1 MQSPVWVS
9 PIADAGS
16 GLAAPD
22 QLPARI
28 RLLSFNIQSGI
39 PTQRYHEYVTG
50 GWRQVL
56 HDPGRPFNLERIG
69 AMLAGYDLIGLQEV
83 DAGSLRSGFLNQVA
97 FLAGRAHLPY
107 WYIQRNRRLGRF
119 AQHGNGLL
127 SRTAPTALEDASLP
141 STIPGRGA
149 IIAEYPMDDGLP
161 LLVVS
166 VHLSLGFRARR
177 RQLAWL
183 ADRFG
188 GRPRLIVMGDMNTS
202 RSVLLERSPLAGSGL
217 RPALLDPVFTYPSWR
232 PRQEL
237 DHVLVSSDLTV
248 HSAEALPCVFSDHLP
263 LAVELSVT
271 GRVMTAG
278 ASPTLVNA

>member
-1 MQSPVWVS
+1 MSLPTTE
-9 PIADAGS
+9 PKRTFPRADR
-16 GLAAPD
+16 
-22 QLPARI
+22 LPERI

-50 GWRQVL
+50 GWRQVI

-69 AMLAGYDLIGLQEV
+69 AMLADYDLVGLQEV

-127 SRTAPTALEDASLP
+127 SRASPTDLEDVSLP
-141 STIPGRGA
+141 SAIPGRGA
-149 IIAEYPMDDGLP
+149 IIAEFAIDDGLP

-177 RQLAWL
+177 RQLSWL

-188 GRPRLIVMGDMNTS
+188 GRSRLVLMGDMNTS
-202 RSVLLERSPLAGSGL
+202 RSVLLERSPLAGCGL
-217 RPALLDPVFTYPSWR
+217 EPALATPGLTYPSWR

-237 DHVLVSSDLTV
+237 DHILVSPDLQV
-248 HSAEALPCVFSDHLP
+248 HAAEVLPCVFSDHLP
-263 LAVELSVT
+263 LAVEFSV
-271 GRVMTAG
+271 GR
-278 ASPTLVNA
+278 P

>member
-1 MQSPVWVS
+1 MSAS
-9 PIADAGS
+9 ATADPS
-16 GLAAPD
+16 SVTAPLR
-22 QLPARI
+22 LPDRI

-39 PTQRYHEYVTG
+39 PTQRYHQYVTG

-69 AMLAGYDLIGLQEV
+69 AMLADYDLVGLQEV

-97 FLAGRAHLPY
+97 FLAGRARLPY

-127 SRTAPTALEDASLP
+127 SRVAPTELEDAALP

-149 IIAEYPMDDGLP
+149 ILAEFPVDDGLP
-161 LLVVS
+161 LLLVS

-183 ADRFG
+183 AERFG
-188 GRPRLIVMGDMNTS
+188 RRPRLILMGDMNTS
-202 RSVLLERSPLAGSGL
+202 RSVLLERSPLAGCGL
-217 RPALLDPVFTYPSWR
+217 IPALADPVCTYPSWS

-237 DHVLVSSDLTV
+237 DHVLVSSDLRV
-248 HSAEALPCVFSDHLP
+248 HRAEALPCTFSDHLP
-263 LAVELSVT
+263 LAVELSL
-271 GRVMTAG
+271 
-278 ASPTLVNA
+278 SH

>member
-1 MQSPVWVS
+1 MAI
-9 PIADAGS
+9 PITEAIATPPG
-16 GLAAPD
+16 PD
-22 QLPARI
+22 RLPERI
-28 RLLSFNIQSGI
+28 RMLSFNIQSGI

-50 GWRQVL
+50 GWRQVM

-69 AMLAGYDLIGLQEV
+69 AMLADYDLVGLQEV

-127 SRTAPTALEDASLP
+127 SRSAPSELEDASLP

-149 IIAEYPMDDGLP
+149 IIAEFPIDGGLP

-188 GRPRLIVMGDMNTS
+188 KRERLVIMGDMNTS

-217 RPALLDPVFTYPSWR
+217 RPALESPGLTYPSWR

-237 DHVLVSSDLTV
+237 DHILVSSDLEV
-248 HSAEALPCVFSDHLP
+248 HSAQVLPCSFSDHLP
-263 LAVELSVT
+263 LAVEFSV
-271 GRVMTAG
+271 RSV
-278 ASPTLVNA
+278 SPSSRACPD

>member
-1 MQSPVWVS
+1 MAL
-9 PIADAGS
+9 PITELTPIPS
-16 GLAAPD
+16 APD
-22 QLPARI
+22 RLPERI
-28 RLLSFNIQSGI
+28 RMLSFNIQSGI

-50 GWRQVL
+50 GWRQVI

-69 AMLAGYDLIGLQEV
+69 AMLADYDLVGLQEV

-127 SRTAPTALEDASLP
+127 SRASPSELEDVSLP
-141 STIPGRGA
+141 SAIPGRGA
-149 IIAEYPMDDGLP
+149 IIAEFPIDDGLP

-166 VHLSLGFRARR
+166 VHLSLGFRARK

-183 ADRFG
+183 SERFG
-188 GRPRLIVMGDMNTS
+188 GRKRLVLMGDMNTS
-202 RSVLLERSPLAGSGL
+202 RSGLLERSPLSGSGL
-217 RPALLDPVFTYPSWR
+217 RPALENPGLTYPSWR

-237 DHVLVSSDLTV
+237 DHILVSSDLQI
-248 HSAEALPCVFSDHLP
+248 HAAEVVPCLFSDHLP
-263 LAVELSVT
+263 LAVEFSL
-271 GRVMTAG
+271 GR
-278 ASPTLVNA
+278 